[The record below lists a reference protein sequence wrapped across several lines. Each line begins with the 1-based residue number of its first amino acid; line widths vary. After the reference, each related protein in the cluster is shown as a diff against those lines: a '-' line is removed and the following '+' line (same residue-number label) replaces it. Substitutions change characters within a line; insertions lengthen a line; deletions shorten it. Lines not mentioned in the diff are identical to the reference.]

1 MLAAVVR
8 EGSDSE
14 RVIVAGPLDE
24 RTRQR
29 LNDEALRIYGRYQRE
44 FVEALGLCPWA
55 VRTREEG
62 KVAVHAL
69 LEPTEGLFAPTI
81 DAVERIG
88 ADESIEV
95 GLLVFPRSAATRAEH
110 EAFVSAIRE
119 RDAELH
125 DGSPPMAMAAF
136 HPNADADFS
145 HPSRLVPFIRRSPD
159 PVIQLI
165 RRTSLEAVRKR
176 TSDRGTAFLDPSEID
191 FGAMLEAK
199 AQAPLHE
206 RVADKNRE
214 TIEGMGLAEAEAV
227 LAEIQADRDASY
239 RRLAADTES

>member
-1 MLAAVVR
+1 MVLR
-8 EGSDSE
+8 
-14 RVIVAGPLDE
+14 GPLDE
-24 RTRQR
+24 ATAER
-29 LNDEALRIYGRYQRE
+29 LSEEALRIYGRYQRE

-62 KVAVHAL
+62 RVAVRAL
-69 LEPTEGLFAPTI
+69 LEPAEGLLEPTI
-81 DAVERIG
+81 DAVEQLG

-95 GLLVFPRSAATRAEH
+95 GLLVFPRSAASRAEH
-110 EAFVSAIRE
+110 EAFVSAVRE

-125 DGSPPMAMAAF
+125 EGSPPMAMAAF
-136 HPNADADFS
+136 HPDAEADFS

-165 RRTSLEAVRKR
+165 RRSSLEAVRKR

-191 FGAMLEAK
+191 FGAMLETK
-199 AQAPLHE
+199 AQPPLHE

-214 TIEGMGLAEAEAV
+214 TLEAMGEEAAEAILAAIFADRDTSYARLAAEAE
-227 LAEIQADRDASY
+227 
-239 RRLAADTES
+239 T

>member
-1 MLAAVVR
+1 MLRAVVH
-8 EGSDSE
+8 EASDPG
-14 RVIVAGPLDE
+14 RVIVAGPLDAPLRE
-24 RTRQR
+24 R
-29 LNDEALRIYGRYQRE
+29 LEAEALRIYGRYQRE

-55 VRTREEG
+55 VRAREDG
-62 KVAVHAL
+62 KVTVEVL
-69 LEPTEGLFAPTI
+69 LEPADGLFAPTL
-81 DAVERIG
+81 DAVARIG
-88 ADESIEV
+88 ANESVEV
-95 GLLVFPRSAATRAEH
+95 GLLVFPRSAATRQEH

-136 HPNADADFS
+136 HPNALADFS

-191 FGAMLEAK
+191 FGAMLETK

-214 TIEGMGLAEAEAV
+214 TLQAMGEAEAEAI
-227 LAEIQADRDASY
+227 LAAIRSDRDASY
-239 RRLAADTES
+239 ARLAADTES